1 MNKKKLIL
9 ITGTQNRH
17 LSVAHEI
24 IKRFE
29 VIWIQYKRKLV
40 PQREEIISNYL
51 KNHLDKLVS
60 DEEKF
65 IGKFDP
71 NQIEKNKNVHE
82 IIKVEGNL
90 QFNDICCK
98 YFEKNKE
105 KFDASLIY
113 GSGIIKN
120 KLLKKLPFNNIN
132 IHGGISP
139 YFKGSST
146 LLYALALCQ
155 PELLGMT
162 IHRIDE
168 GIDSGDLFCHIFP
181 NLVKGM
187 RPTEMFAACQRA
199 LMENI
204 SHIIK
209 NILDGKL
216 LSSPQSKFGRTFME
230 RDYREN
236 LLKSVYFLSE
246 NKMYDNQIEIIQ
258 NLRSKYK
265 LKPWMN

>member
-98 YFEKNKE
+98 YFEKN
-105 KFDASLIY
+105 F
-113 GSGIIKN
+113 
-120 KLLKKLPFNNIN
+120 
-132 IHGGISP
+132 
-139 YFKGSST
+139 
-146 LLYALALCQ
+146 
-155 PELLGMT
+155 
-162 IHRIDE
+162 
-168 GIDSGDLFCHIFP
+168 
-181 NLVKGM
+181 
-187 RPTEMFAACQRA
+187 
-199 LMENI
+199 
-204 SHIIK
+204 
-209 NILDGKL
+209 
-216 LSSPQSKFGRTFME
+216 
-230 RDYREN
+230 
-236 LLKSVYFLSE
+236 
-246 NKMYDNQIEIIQ
+246 
-258 NLRSKYK
+258 
-265 LKPWMN
+265 